1 MKNEIAAVV
10 FFFTRLV
17 RKHDKLKKEAVE
29 RFAEKLT
36 LILQEKYKNHWYPEK
51 PSKGQAY
58 RCIRV
63 NKFQRVDPDVLKAC
77 ENSCILYSDLGL
89 PKELTLW
96 VDPCEVCCRY
106 GEKNNAFIVA
116 SFENEDENKDEI
128 SKKVTRALDKVT
140 SDYHSGSSSSDEE
153 TTSKEVEVKSSSV
166 TATPGPMYQDFRQ
179 DGGVGGNTLHPCT
192 TKAKNNK
199 VLTTVNATKPH
210 RKPTVRSPKTTKCSA
225 KPISEL
231 IFPPLPIWHPLPRR
245 KPGMYRGNGHQNHY
259 PPPVPFGYPNQ
270 GRKNNKP
277 YRPIPVTWVP
287 PPGMH
292 CDRNQWINPHMLAP
306 H

>member
-153 TTSKEVEVKSSSV
+153 TCKEVEVKPNSV
-166 TATPGPMYQDFRQ
+166 AATPSPVYQ
-179 DGGVGGNTLHPCT
+179 
-192 TKAKNNK
+192 
-199 VLTTVNATKPH
+199 
-210 RKPTVRSPKTTKCSA
+210 
-225 KPISEL
+225 ISEL
-231 IFPPLPIWHPLPRR
+231 IFPPLPVWHPLPRK
-245 KPGMYRGNGHQNHY
+245 KPIMYRGNGNQSHY
-259 PPPVPFGYPNQ
+259 PPPIPFGYPNQ
-270 GRKNNKP
+270 GRKNKP

-292 CDRNQWINPHMLAP
+292 CDRNHWINPHMLAP